1 MLFIPKLSKYKKYQK
16 GVIPNKLKNNCNLN
30 FKINSS
36 LKLVA
41 ITFGNL
47 TVKQLTAVRFLIKK
61 FIKKKGILKFIIF
74 PQRSVSKK
82 PSEIRMGKG
91 KGNFSHWT
99 ANIKKGNVI
108 CEIFYKPE
116 YKRRICKILKRA
128 QIRLPILT
136 TVIL

>member
-30 FKINSS
+30 FKTKSS

-41 ITFGNL
+41 TTFGNL

-61 FIKKKGILKFIIF
+61 FIKKKGILKFTIF

-99 ANIKKGNVI
+99 ANIKKGSVI
-108 CEIFYKPE
+108 CEIFYKSE
-116 YKRRICKILKRA
+116 YKRRICRILKRA

-136 TVIL
+136 TIIL